1 MTRASAA
8 APVRVRLVVTATV
21 LAMAVA
27 VVLVGRA
34 DGAGQAWSAYLAPS
48 DVCPGAND
56 RGAAASL
63 QARSVRCLVNWARAQ
78 EQRPGLRPSRAL
90 RRAAELKGRGVAS
103 CGELSHA
110 PCSSRVTD
118 AVRQSG
124 YRYSSFGENLFAG
137 IDRHVSPR
145 DVVAAWLQSPPHR
158 ANILR
163 PGFREVGFAS
173 VSAPGFFGV
182 GGSVV
187 WVAAFGARK

>member
-8 APVRVRLVVTATV
+8 APVRLVVTATA
-21 LAMAVA
+21 LALAVA

-34 DGAGQAWSAYLAPS
+34 DGAGHAWSAYLAPS
-48 DVCPGAND
+48 EACPGAVD
-56 RGAAASL
+56 RNASPAL

-78 EQRPGLRPSRAL
+78 ARRPGLRPSRAL
-90 RRAAELKGRGVAS
+90 RRAAVLKGRGVAS

-118 AVRQSG
+118 AVRRSG
-124 YRYSSFGENLFAG
+124 YRYSTFGENLFAG
-137 IDRHVSPR
+137 IDRHVSAR

-163 PGFREVGFAS
+163 PGFREVGFAG
-173 VSAPGFFGV
+173 VAAPGFFGD
-182 GGSVV
+182 GNSVV
-187 WVAAFGARK
+187 WVAAFGART